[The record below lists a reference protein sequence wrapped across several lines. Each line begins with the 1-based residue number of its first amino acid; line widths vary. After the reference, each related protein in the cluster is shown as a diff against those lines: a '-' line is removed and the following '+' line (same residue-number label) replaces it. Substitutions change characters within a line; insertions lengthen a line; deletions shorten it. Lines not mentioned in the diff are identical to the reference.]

1 MPVFKIKATGKE
13 RLKAGQIY
21 VIDDQGK
28 NNTKISLIKGPNM
41 SPSPP
46 VNVPSGN
53 IIPELKPFDSIED
66 YWSYSITNVR
76 AIGILG
82 QSRSGKTGMAYKIL
96 NQYAG
101 PRVIC
106 VYQHP
111 NPIEIEK
118 IKNVWGKQ
126 FKNVRGLLQLETM
139 NEFIIWIDEPQLH
152 FKNPDDLIRF
162 ISVVSH
168 HDGTIIFTS
177 NETRWFAAR
186 MEDHIDVWIIK
197 NCYFKTIKRGG
208 VAQDII
214 KDYFWDDPKKFR
226 LAVD

>member
-1 MPVFKIKATGKE
+1 
-13 RLKAGQIY
+13 
-21 VIDDQGK
+21 
-28 NNTKISLIKGPNM
+28 
-41 SPSPP
+41 
-46 VNVPSGN
+46 
-53 IIPELKPFDSIED
+53 
-66 YWSYSITNVR
+66 
-76 AIGILG
+76 LG

-101 PRVIC
+101 PREIC

-177 NETRWFAAR
+177 NEIRWFAAR

-226 LAVD
+226 LAVNEYIFWSMDEDAEQYNGLHTFTTPAFFNDNLSKPYRAKSAIPHRAGINCKTSSMGIEGVI